1 MFRSRSWRR
10 LAVVGLFAGT
20 LGACGGGGG
29 DDGSVAPAVPIADS
43 AALWWN
49 AEPAARWTFDVT
61 DARPAYPAKRVNLVT
76 VDGTVTVDGKT
87 FTRFAHSSS
96 IADAQPDEELRY
108 FDGSSVF
115 VAGDVSLD
123 PTVPL
128 IGSYAELPAPLVAGV
143 TTTVLDESEDFDV
156 DGDGRL
162 DFRLRLLV
170 TVLLGTEANRSVPA
184 GSFSNVLWARTT
196 ATATVTELTLNQSE
210 SATSIQTVWYAPGV
224 GPIRRELI
232 DPDPSLDAS
241 NNFVVE
247 ELSGV
252 SVAAVKAGTVPGHIA
267 LDSIGGGASSDFAG
281 VPALASD
288 GNRVLVVSRALAEP
302 SIERLVAAILAPD
315 GSALWRGTVI
325 DQVGVDMVTGGAYTA
340 AAFDGQNFQVFWM
353 APTSGAQ
360 LVGRRIAPDG
370 TLLGDPA
377 GTPVGTGNGLIGRV
391 AAASNGTGVLV
402 VWQRYDDARQAYVTE
417 GRTVDRN
424 GAGVSSVFD
433 LGAGEADISVAWS
446 GGRYLVAKASPAG
459 GPVAVVR
466 VGEDGVLLDATWQE
480 VPGSGPFATDPRVT
494 AHPDGFLLG
503 WSSWASSPG
512 AGTNLLLSR
521 RINGEGVLLDAD
533 DVVIDGTPTSGRFGF
548 ALTGGNSGLLAGWV
562 KNLTLDPNDSAERAK
577 ASSAP
582 WAPGAPVFDA
592 PASLWYTTPNI
603 APPRDAFPVA
613 VAASSHFVMAWLE
626 NVESG
631 VAFSDRVVATFVY
644 PQAAR

>member
-10 LAVVGLFAGT
+10 LAVIALFAGT

-252 SVAAVKAGTVPGHIA
+252 SVAAVRAGKVPGFMALDAIGAGTDSGIA
-267 LDSIGGGASSDFAG
+267 GI
-281 VPALASD
+281 PAMASD
-288 GNRVLVVSRALAEP
+288 GNGVLVVSGANTASGVTLQG
-302 SIERLVAAILAPD
+302 AILAAD
-315 GSALWRGTVI
+315 GIRSWNGTVI
-325 DQVGVDMVTGGAYTA
+325 SDGTSGSSSLLSA
-340 AAFDGQNFQVFWM
+340 ATFDGANYQAFWVR
-353 APTSGAQ
+353 PSDGA
-360 LVGRRIAPDG
+360 LVGQRVSTAG
-370 TLLGDPA
+370 ALLGPLA
-377 GTPVGTGNGLIGRV
+377 GTPVGPAVGSGTLGRI
-391 AAASNGTGVLV
+391 AAASNGTDVLL
-402 VWQRYDDARQAYVTE
+402 VWQRFVGGAWVTE
-417 GRTVDRN
+417 GQLVNRN
-424 GAGVSSVFD
+424 GENVPGGLFSLPS
-433 LGAGEADISVAWS
+433 GEADIAVARL
-446 GGRYLVAKASPAG
+446 GPDFLMARASPSG
-459 GPVAVVR
+459 STVSFVR
-466 VGEDGVLLDATWQE
+466 VGSNGTLVDSDWIALA
-480 VPGSGPFATDPRVT
+480 GSGPYATDPRVT
-494 AHPDGFLLG
+494 PHPDGVLVG
-503 WSSWASSPG
+503 WTSWASPPN
-512 AGTNLLLSR
+512 AGIDNRILSR
-521 RINGEGVLLDAD
+521 RIRFDGLQLDAT
-533 DVVIDGTPTSGRFGF
+533 DVAIDANPVTGRFGF
-548 ALTGGNSGLLAGWV
+548 ALTGSTQGLFAGWV
-562 KNLTLDPNDSAERAK
+562 RDLTLDAMQTADRAR
-577 ASSAP
+577 AARAP
-582 WAPGAPVFDA
+582 WAPGAPSFGA
-592 PASLWYTTPNI
+592 PGSYWYTTP
-603 APPRDAFPVA
+603 ALQPPPDAYPVA
-613 VAASSHFVMAWLE
+613 VAAGDRFVMAWLE
-626 NVESG
+626 NLQT
-631 VAFSDRVVATFVY
+631 ATTPSDRVVATIVY
-644 PQAAR
+644 PPAAR